1 MRKGAIIFLSII
13 FAFAL
18 IVWFS
23 CNPFQEKTST
33 NPEFNAFDELNGT
46 RLTISCT
53 INVNG
58 STYDLGGQAV
68 VQASGNPLGDGSQAE
83 SQQPFFRITNGT
95 LKNGSIT
102 PPAADGLHFFGG
114 NATIQSVN
122 CSDVGED
129 YITVKAVG
137 TYYVNSL
144 TANSAADK
152 FIQVSNLCTITFTSV
167 STTGSGK
174 FCREYGGM
182 TWKMTSYANGCTANN
197 MSECV
202 FRSDATV
209 STFFYRNLTTNCGTI
224 GYPGTKIATY

>member
-1 MRKGAIIFLSII
+1 MRKGAIIFLIMV

-23 CNPFQEKTST
+23 CSPFQGKNST
-33 NPEFNAFDELNGT
+33 DTDFNVFDELSGT

-53 INVNG
+53 IYVNG
-58 STYDLGGQAV
+58 VTWDGAGQTL
-68 VQASGNPLGDGSQAE
+68 VQAAGNPLGDGSQAE
-83 SQQPFFRITNGT
+83 SQQPFFRLTNGT
-95 LKNGSIT
+95 IKNFTIQ
-102 PPAADGLHFFGG
+102 PPAADGMHFFGG
-114 NATIQSVN
+114 NATMSGIY

-129 YITVKAVG
+129 LITVKG
-137 TYYVNSL
+137 TGTFYVTNV
-144 TANSAADK
+144 TGNSAADK
-152 FIQVSNLCTITFTSV
+152 FIQVSNLCTITCTSV

-174 FCREYGGM
+174 FMREYGGM

-202 FRSDATV
+202 FRSDASV
-209 STFFYRNLTTNCGTI
+209 STFFYRSLNTNCGTI